1 MTHAHSPLSSH
12 LHRLPLLRRGLAVMC
27 RAGLLA
33 LAFAAPLGA
42 PGVLSRASACGG
54 YGDFAYS
61 RQLAT
66 ERAIE
71 RAPWRAGAHFA
82 RARPSVR
89 VARVG
94 GTRVD
99 GDGDGDALA
108 TTVVHFERAGR
119 RFEQVV
125 ELKLR
130 ASVWRVVRGRRVV
143 RVS

>member
-1 MTHAHSPLSSH
+1 
-12 LHRLPLLRRGLAVMC
+12 VC

-71 RAPWRAGAHFA
+71 REAAAHFA

-89 VARVG
+89 VASVG
-94 GTRVD
+94 GTRV
-99 GDGDGDALA
+99 DGDGDALA

-125 ELKLR
+125 VLKLR

>member
-12 LHRLPLLRRGLAVMC
+12 LHLHLLRRGLGAVC

-71 RAPWRAGAHFA
+71 REAAAHFA
-82 RARPSVR
+82 RARPGVR
-89 VARVG
+89 VASVG

-99 GDGDGDALA
+99 GDAQA
-108 TTVVHFERAGR
+108 TTVVYFERAGR

-125 ELKLR
+125 VLKLR